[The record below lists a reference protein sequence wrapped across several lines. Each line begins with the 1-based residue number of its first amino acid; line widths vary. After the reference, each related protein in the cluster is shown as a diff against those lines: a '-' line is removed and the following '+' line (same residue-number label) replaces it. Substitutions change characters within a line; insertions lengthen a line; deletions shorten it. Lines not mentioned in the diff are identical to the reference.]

1 MRLSRFVSRTAPA
14 SMLALILLVLG
25 AGPALA
31 AADFNGPVTVPNGI
45 SVPACGTTLTFGGS
59 IQARVH
65 VVSSAS
71 GNVHVQVH
79 ATADGL
85 TATDT
90 AGHAYTFHGVAN
102 AELNLRPN
110 VAGEA
115 TLTGNITAAGPS
127 PLGGSHAHI
136 VAHITV
142 NDNNEITVAFV
153 KAFVDCK

>member
-1 MRLSRFVSRTAPA
+1 MLDLIRLRTA
-14 SMLALILLVLG
+14 
-25 AGPALA
+25 A
-31 AADFNGPVTVPNGI
+31 AALSGAALLFCSATVASAAGDFNGPVAVPNGI
-45 SVPACGTTLTFGGS
+45 TVPACGTSLTFGGS

-65 VVSSAS
+65 VVNSAS

-79 ATADGL
+79 ASADGL

-90 AGHAYTFHGVAN
+90 ANNSYTFHGVAD

-110 VAGEA
+110 VVGEA
-115 TLTGNITAAGPS
+115 TLTGNITAVGPGS
-127 PLGGSHAHI
+127 IGGSHAHI

-142 NDNNEITVAFV
+142 NNNGDISVAFV